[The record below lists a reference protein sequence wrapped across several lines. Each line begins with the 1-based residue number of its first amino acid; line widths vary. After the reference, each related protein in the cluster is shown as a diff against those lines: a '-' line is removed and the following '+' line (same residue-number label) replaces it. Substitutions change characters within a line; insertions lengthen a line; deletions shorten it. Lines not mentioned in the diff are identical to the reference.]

1 MSSRQ
6 KLLDSIE
13 HILLLKGG
21 LDVIDNPDARC
32 SKKMRTLIFSLR
44 NIFPRDLF
52 RGALYEFEDTICQ
65 IEHAQIVAPCADIE
79 TRRNAIAKTL
89 AFHAPMVLKPSI
101 EKIEADKSYDLFL
114 AICGHPRDLLYVNA
128 APHLRNACTTKICM
142 IDEVWVKQ
150 IEPHA
155 YFLDVLKKFDLVVL
169 YCSGTVKALSER
181 IGVKCVFVPPGI
193 DTLAFCPFPKNP
205 PRVVDVSSVGRRS
218 PTTHSALLEMVKE
231 RDIFYV
237 YDSISGTQSINL
249 REHRK
254 LLANLIRRSR
264 YYIVNPG
271 AMDNPR
277 VRGDQHEMGPR
288 YIEGAAAGTILIGE
302 PPVNEV
308 FNNIFNWPDAVVR
321 LPYGSDQIASVI
333 DELDRQPER
342 QEEIRRRNVSESL
355 MKHDWAYRWETILT
369 TVGQEPAPELT
380 RRKEHLQSIAV
391 VLQSSEIAV

>member
-1 MSSRQ
+1 
-6 KLLDSIE
+6 
-13 HILLLKGG
+13 
-21 LDVIDNPDARC
+21 VIDNTDSRC
-32 SKKMRTLIFSLR
+32 SKKTRTLIFSLR

-52 RGALYEFEDTICQ
+52 RGAHYEFEDMICQ
-65 IEHAQIVAPCADIE
+65 IEHAQMVAPRADIG

-89 AFHAPMVLKPSI
+89 AFRVPMVLKPSV

-128 APHLRNACTTKICM
+128 VSHLRNACTTKICM
-142 IDEVWVKQ
+142 IDELWAKQ

-155 YFLDVLKKFDLVVL
+155 HFLNILKSFDLVVL

-193 DTLAFCPFPKNP
+193 DTLAFCPFPKNS
-205 PRVVDVSSVGRRS
+205 PRAVDVSNVGRRS
-218 PTTHSALLEMVKE
+218 PITHSALLEMVKE

-237 YDSISGTQSINL
+237 YDSIDGTESLNL

-254 LLANLIRRSR
+254 LLANLVRRSR

-288 YIEGAAAGTILIGE
+288 YIEGAAAGAILIGE
-302 PPVNEV
+302 SPANEV
-308 FNNIFNWPDAVVR
+308 FNKILNWPGAVVH

-333 DELDRQPER
+333 DELDRQPEW
-342 QEEIRRRNVSESL
+342 QEEIRRRNVSECL
-355 MKHDWAYRWETILT
+355 MKHDWAHRWETMLT
-369 TVGQEPAPELT
+369 AVGRDPVPELT
-380 RRKEHLQSIAV
+380 KRKTYLLSMADA
-391 VLQSSEIAV
+391 LRSSELAI